1 MSERKSSSDTR
12 LSELYENL
20 SRYSYNINRLK
31 GKSRFTMHK
40 PLQIPAEVQHLYVDK
55 DKSNYLDDLVLIEAG
70 LPENPRVLDAGCGF
84 GGSIFRWNHLRPG
97 IYHGMTLSNYQK
109 SIALREAQRRGVSAN
124 CMFYVQNYLE
134 PINIKYHG
142 IIAIESLI
150 HSSDLNATLSNFTQA
165 LLLKGKLAIVDDMS
179 RDEQVRHEE
188 DYQLLKDYWYLTD
201 IPSEMDYVELLGK
214 NNLKIISNLDLTPQI
229 RFNSDRLLS
238 QKIRRMKFLLRL
250 MPIKSLRIFL
260 RTHLGGFALQKLYNK
275 GMMKYQLIVAQKES

>member
-238 QKIRRMKFLLRL
+238 QKIRRTKFLLRL